1 MLTVSDT
8 RTESTDKSG
17 PEAEAALH
25 TLGFQNIE
33 RKLCRDEIAEIQQ
46 NLQDL
51 ATRCKA
57 VFTTGGTGFSPRDVT
72 PEATAPLLDRRA
84 DNLSELMRLKGLE
97 HTPFSYLSRG
107 VAGVLGSTLIVN
119 LPGSPAGA
127 RQGIEAIGQ
136 LLPLILEG
144 LEPA

>member
-8 RTESTDKSG
+8 RNEATDKSG
-17 PEAEAALH
+17 PEAEAALRA
-25 TLGFQNIE
+25 LGFQSIE
-33 RKLCRDEIAEIQQ
+33 RKLCRDEITEIQAS
-46 NLQDL
+46 LKDL

-72 PEATAPLLDRRA
+72 PEATLPLLDRRA

-107 VAGVLGSTLIVN
+107 VAGVMETTLIVN

-144 LEPA
+144 LELA